1 MPVGMVILLVV
12 AALAAGLDGAGPP
25 TPGGFAPQPRLTLSG
40 TQPVAVRGAGFHARE
55 RVRLVFHQPSGN
67 ARRRATAGSR
77 GTFSATFGA
86 DVRDRCSGFWISA
99 TGSAGSRTRLIRRAQ
114 PECPPP

>member
-1 MPVGMVILLVV
+1 MLVGVAILLVV
-12 AALAAGLDGAGPP
+12 TALAAGLDGAGSP
-25 TPGGFAPQPRLTLSG
+25 TPGAFAPQPRLTLAG
-40 TQPVAVRGAGFHARE
+40 TTPVAVRGAGFHARE
-55 RVRLVFHQPSGN
+55 RVRLVFHQPAGN
-67 ARRRATAGSR
+67 ARRRATAGAH

-114 PECPPP
+114 PECPSP

>member
-1 MPVGMVILLVV
+1 MLVGVAILLVV
-12 AALAAGLDGAGPP
+12 AALGAGLGGAASP
-25 TPGGFAPQPRLTLSG
+25 TPTTVAPQPRLTLAG

-67 ARRRATAGSR
+67 ARRRATAGAR
-77 GTFSATFGA
+77 GTFAATFGA

-99 TGSAGSRTRLIRRAQ
+99 TGAAGSRARFIRRAQ